1 MSRRKKGSGTHSHKS
16 TSSSRVMRTCIFVL
30 TPFLIAAL
38 MCGAAGGV
46 LYASLKQY
54 KPAIEY
60 AFGANS
66 PEVKSVRT
74 LNKYKDDDA
83 PDQIGKVEV
92 DTSSGTEVKEIVY
105 PYYGDY
111 YASLTIEAADMI
123 DIPVYSGQDPEI
135 LEKGPG
141 WYNASSFIGRPGN
154 VVIAGHNH
162 TDFKNLPDVKEG
174 DEVILETSYV
184 KITYKVEETV
194 SFHEKDYTY
203 VFPTED
209 DRLTLYTC
217 WNNGKLGMSEY
228 RLAKICRPV
237 KTEWKNIE
245 RGGEE

>member
-1 MSRRKKGSGTHSHKS
+1 
-16 TSSSRVMRTCIFVL
+16 MRTAIFVL

-38 MCGAAGGV
+38 MCGVTGAAA
-46 LYASLKQY
+46 YTSFRQY
-54 KPAIEY
+54 KSAVEF
-60 AFGANS
+60 AFGGDS
-66 PEVKSVRT
+66 PEVKGLRT

-83 PDQIGKVEV
+83 PDQVGKVEV
-92 DTSSGTEVKEIVY
+92 ETSEGTQKKDIIY

-111 YASLTIEAADMI
+111 YASLTIKAADMN

-154 VVIAGHNH
+154 VVISGHNH
-162 TDFKNLPDVKEG
+162 TDFKNLPDVEEG

-184 KITYKVEETV
+184 KITYVVDETV
-194 SFHEKDYTY
+194 TFHEKDYTY
-203 VFPTED
+203 VFPTDD

-228 RLAKICRPV
+228 RLAKICKPV
-237 KTEWKNIE
+237 KTEWKDIE
-245 RGGEE
+245 TEAAQ